1 MNNHYVVTQNIIC
14 TAKNTT
20 EMHFFRAPSLKT
32 ILCYLGQKG
41 SRDAVGN
48 VSSGVSFGLAAEI
61 FCCIN
66 LAISPIWHL
75 GQVGLQEA
83 RTPERFGASSI
94 VTVKEVP
101 LI

>member
-48 VSSGVSFGLAAEI
+48 VSSGVSVGLAAETLY
-61 FCCIN
+61 FIN
-66 LAISPIWHL
+66 LAIPAMWHL
-75 GQVGLQEA
+75 GQFGLQEA
-83 RTPERFGASSI
+83 RTPERFGAPSI
-94 VTVKEVP
+94 VTVTRKCP
-101 LI
+101 